1 MKRLR
6 NRQAQKAIYYKK
18 LSLKLNWHN
27 ENIRAIFEICSKL
40 TRNTPGQY

>member
-27 ENIRAIFEICSKL
+27 ETSEQFLKSV
-40 TRNTPGQY
+40 QS